1 MTHIVEKIGG
11 TSMSRLNE
19 ICHTLFIRN
28 GTPQYGRYFVV
39 SAFGG
44 ITNLLLEHKKSG
56 QPGVYMQLALNSDDR
71 GWRYALSKTSNAM
84 IAAHKAVL
92 SHPDDIEDAT
102 AFIQNRI
109 QETQNCLSDLKRLC
123 SYGGFRLEQQ
133 LSRVREMLAGLGE
146 MHSAYSAT
154 LFLRR
159 HGVHARFVDLSGWR
173 GKADLKLDDRI
184 RNGIQGIDPNCE
196 MPIITGYAQ
205 CQNGLMR
212 EFDRGY
218 SEVTFSRLAAIVRAK
233 EAVIRKEY
241 HLSSADP
248 LLIGPSKARKI
259 GHTSYDLADQMA
271 NLGME
276 AIHPSAARTL
286 RRAKVPLRVTNVFEP
301 DDPGTLINDIDAETP
316 AVEMIAGLDVVA
328 LEVFEQ
334 DEVDIN
340 LLDVAILNAIGDHGL
355 RIVSKTINANTITHY
370 IDATPGDIERAAGE
384 LAVLYPN
391 AQISTSKFVLISVL
405 GRDLEGLSVPARSLQ
420 ALAQSSITPVCVL
433 QGSRCVET
441 QLILAAGS
449 LETGIRS
456 LHAEFKEDVTNET
469 TIAA

>member
-19 ICHTLFIRN
+19 LCHTLFIRN
-28 GTPQYGRYFVV
+28 GTPRYGRYFVV
-39 SAFGG
+39 SAFAG

-56 QPGVYMQLALNSDDR
+56 QPGVYMQLALNPDDR
-71 GWRYALSKTSNAM
+71 GWRDALSKTSHAM
-84 IAAHKAVL
+84 IAAHQAIL
-92 SHPDDIEDAT
+92 SHPDDIDAAT
-102 AFIQNRI
+102 GFVQDRMR
-109 QETQNCLSDLKRLC
+109 ETRTCLADLKHLC
-123 SYGGFRLEQQ
+123 SYGGFRLEEQ

-146 MHSAYSAT
+146 MHSAYATT

-159 HGVHARFVDLSGWR
+159 HGLEARCVDLSGWR
-173 GKADLKLDDRI
+173 DKSNLALDDRI
-184 RNGIQGIDPNCE
+184 RKSIRDIDPERE

-205 CQNGLMR
+205 CKSGLMQ

-218 SEVTFSRLAAIVRAK
+218 SEVTFSRLAAIIRAR

-248 LLIGPSKARKI
+248 LLVGAGKARKI

-286 RRAKVPLRVTNVFEP
+286 RQAKVPLRVTNVFEP
-301 DDPGTLINDIDAETP
+301 EDPGTLINARDTETP
-316 AVEMIAGLDVVA
+316 AVEMIAGLDVFA

-340 LLDVAILNAIGDHGL
+340 LLDVAILNTIGDHGL

-370 IDATPGDIERAAGE
+370 VDAKPAAIDAVADDLGA
-384 LAVLYPN
+384 LYPN
-391 AQISTSKFVLISVL
+391 ARISACKLVLISVL
-405 GRDLEGLSVPARSLQ
+405 GHDLQGLSVPARALQ
-420 ALAQSSITPVCVL
+420 ALAKAGITPRCVL
-433 QGSRCVET
+433 QGPRGVET
-441 QLILAAGS
+441 QLILDAGL

-456 LHAEFKEDVTNET
+456 LHAELKEDVAKAT